1 MKVFNQSN
9 TVLPKIVKK
18 ANKIKKM
25 KAGEKINNHIIKIL
39 INQIQKMKIKKNK
52 MLKNYLKIMLW
63 ICNKH
68 FRNCSKTKIQMKKKK
83 I

>member
-52 MLKNYLKIMLW
+52 MLKNYL
-63 ICNKH
+63 
-68 FRNCSKTKIQMKKKK
+68 
-83 I
+83 

>member
-18 ANKIKKM
+18 ATKIQKM

-39 INQIQKMKIKKNK
+39 INQIQKMKLKKIK
-52 MLKNYLKIMLW
+52 ML
-63 ICNKH
+63 
-68 FRNCSKTKIQMKKKK
+68 
-83 I
+83 